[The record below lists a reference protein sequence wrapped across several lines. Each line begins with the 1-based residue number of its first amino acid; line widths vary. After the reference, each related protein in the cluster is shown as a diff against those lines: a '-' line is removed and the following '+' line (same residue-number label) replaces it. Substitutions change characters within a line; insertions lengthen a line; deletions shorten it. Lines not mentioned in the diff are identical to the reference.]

1 MARPTMRRMQASGT
15 TAGERTAAQVGTS
28 VMPVVHGWL
37 DADAVNC
44 RQT

>member
-1 MARPTMRRMQASGT
+1 MARPTMRRLQAPGT
-15 TAGERTAAQVGTS
+15 TAGERTPAQVGAS
-28 VMPVVHGWL
+28 VMPAVHGWL